1 MENLQL
7 TSLSQ
12 ELLPWQAK
20 QEKVMLSFLEEL
32 NRETN
37 RFVLKGGMAIR
48 ACYGLD
54 RFSDDIDLEG
64 YQGTR
69 LTSFVVMFCEK
80 RGYAYRL
87 AKNTPTVERFLI
99 DYGEVGHPLKVEV
112 SYREKATVNGSVTKK
127 RGITVYT
134 ADHLAGLK
142 AKAYAGRD
150 RLRDLYELT
159 FLCKHHFQELSE
171 ETKGVVAAA
180 YKKKGLEQLDYLLR
194 SEDDP
199 SLDKEKLAADFLEV
213 NDMLGL
219 LYSKEEKETLV
230 LKEVSEKVS
239 EGKKPSLRPKARLLD
254 KDISL
259 GR

>member
-20 QEKVMLSFLEEL
+20 QEQVMLSFLEEL

-64 YQGTR
+64 YQRTR

-87 AKNTPTVERFLI
+87 AKT
-99 DYGEVGHPLKVEV
+99 H
-112 SYREKATVNGSVTKK
+112 
-127 RGITVYT
+127 
-134 ADHLAGLK
+134 
-142 AKAYAGRD
+142 
-150 RLRDLYELT
+150 RL
-159 FLCKHHFQELSE
+159 
-171 ETKGVVAAA
+171 
-180 YKKKGLEQLDYLLR
+180 
-194 SEDDP
+194 
-199 SLDKEKLAADFLEV
+199 
-213 NDMLGL
+213 
-219 LYSKEEKETLV
+219 
-230 LKEVSEKVS
+230 
-239 EGKKPSLRPKARLLD
+239 
-254 KDISL
+254 
-259 GR
+259 

>member
-1 MENLQL
+1 MENLQSA
-7 TSLSQ
+7 SLSQ
-12 ELLPWQAK
+12 EPLPWQAK

-64 YQGTR
+64 YQGTH
-69 LTSFVVMFCEK
+69 LTWFVAMFCGE

-87 AKNTPTVERFLI
+87 AKSTPTVERFLI

-142 AKAYAGRD
+142 AKAYAGRE

-171 ETKGVVAAA
+171 ETK
-180 YKKKGLEQLDYLLR
+180 
-194 SEDDP
+194 DDP
-199 SLDKEKLAADFLEV
+199 SLDKEKLASDFLEV
-213 NDMLGL
+213 NDKLGL
-219 LYSKEEKETLV
+219 LHSKEEKETLV

>member
-1 MENLQL
+1 M
-7 TSLSQ
+7 
-12 ELLPWQAK
+12 
-20 QEKVMLSFLEEL
+20 
-32 NRETN
+32 
-37 RFVLKGGMAIR
+37 
-48 ACYGLD
+48 
-54 RFSDDIDLEG
+54 
-64 YQGTR
+64 
-69 LTSFVVMFCEK
+69 
-80 RGYAYRL
+80 
-87 AKNTPTVERFLI
+87 
-99 DYGEVGHPLKVEV
+99 
-112 SYREKATVNGSVTKK
+112 TKK

-134 ADHLAGLK
+134 ADHLARLK
-142 AKAYAGRD
+142 AEAYAGRD

-171 ETKGVVAAA
+171 ETKGVVVAA

-213 NDMLGL
+213 NDTLGL

-239 EGKKPSLRPKARLLD
+239 EGKKPYLRPKARLLD